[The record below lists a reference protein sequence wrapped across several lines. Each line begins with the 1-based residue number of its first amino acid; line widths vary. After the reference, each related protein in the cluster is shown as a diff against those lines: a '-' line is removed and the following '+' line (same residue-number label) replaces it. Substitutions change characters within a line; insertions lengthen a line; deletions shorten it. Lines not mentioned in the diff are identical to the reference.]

1 MSDIQTAGLCR
12 LTVRAPKKS
21 IDLGVPSDVPVA
33 DLLPAVLGYGGED
46 LDEAG
51 IDHGGWVLQRLGGEP
66 LDEERTL
73 DSYDLRDG
81 ETLYLR
87 PRTEA
92 LPEVHLDDL
101 VDGIATT
108 MADSPFGWSPKAS
121 RRLLLGLAVLAL
133 TGGLVVLAL
142 PGGSSGLR
150 AVCAAVVG
158 MLLVAGAGS
167 ASRAVGDAGAGAAL
181 GAMVAPYLAF
191 AGWLVP
197 GGDLSGPHAHE
208 LFGSRLLAGSAA
220 GAGGAIVVL
229 AAVAAFA
236 ALFLS
241 IAVVAAFGALAGTL
255 MFTADLA
262 PHQAAGVIALLAVIL
277 GAFVPSLSF
286 RMSGMRMPPLPTN
299 AQQLQEGI
307 EPHSPSGTAARAI
320 LADGWMSSLYA
331 AVGTVC
337 AGCVAVLARH
347 ADLAALIMVLA
358 LSLLLLLHSRGLG
371 NAWQRLSLTVPG
383 ALGPL
388 LLILLDAASDEPD
401 QRFLMVGVLL
411 ALTACVS
418 IASWTV
424 PGVRLV
430 PYWGR
435 AAEILHT
442 LAAVA
447 LLPLALWVLGV
458 YGFLRGLMG

>member
-1 MSDIQTAGLCR
+1 MSDLQTAGLCR
-12 LTVRAPKKS
+12 LTVRAPKRS

-46 LDEAG
+46 VDEAG

-73 DSYDLRDG
+73 DSYEMREG

-92 LPEVHLDDL
+92 LPEVHIDDL
-101 VDGIATT
+101 VDGISTA
-108 MADSPFGWSPKAS
+108 MAESPFGWNATAS
-121 RRLLLGLAVLAL
+121 RRLLLGLAGLAL
-133 TGGLVVLAL
+133 NCGLLVLTL
-142 PGGSSGLR
+142 PGGPPLLR
-150 AVCAAVVG
+150 AGCAALVG
-158 MLLVAGAGS
+158 ALLVAGAGS
-167 ASRAVGDAGAGAAL
+167 ASRAVGDAGAGATL
-181 GAMVAPYLAF
+181 GVMVAPYLAV

-197 GGDLSGPHAHE
+197 GGNLTGAHAHE
-208 LFGSRLLAGSAA
+208 VFGSRLLAGSAA
-220 GAGGAIVVL
+220 AAGGAIVVL

-236 ALFLS
+236 AIFLG
-241 IAVVAAFGALAGTL
+241 ITVVAAFGAAAGTL
-255 MFTADLA
+255 MLTAGLA
-262 PHQAAGVIALLAVIL
+262 PHQVAGITALLAVIL
-277 GAFVPSLSF
+277 GAFVPTLSF

-299 AQQLQEGI
+299 AHQLQEGI
-307 EPHSPSGTAARAI
+307 QPYSPSLTAARAR
-320 LADGWMSSLYA
+320 LADGWMSTLYG

-337 AGCVAVLARH
+337 GCCSAVLAWY
-347 ADLAALIMVLA
+347 ANLDAVLMSLT

-388 LLILLDAASDEPD
+388 LVIFFAATSSSSP
-401 QRFLMVGVLL
+401 QRLLMVGALL
-411 ALTACVS
+411 TLAAVIA

-435 AAEILHT
+435 GAEILHT
-442 LAAVA
+442 LTAVA

-458 YGFLRGLMG
+458 YGFLRGLMS